1 MYLSVAGNVRYYG
14 LLQTV
19 GMTGRQIR
27 SLIRRQM
34 LFLGGAGT
42 VGGILLGGIVSF
54 LLLPSVIRS
63 LGIRTGMAG
72 EVEVSLNP
80 WVLLLTAA
88 LAAFTICTGS
98 RKPAKLA
105 AGISPVE
112 AAGYRG
118 TSADHAGYRAH
129 RIRIRGRSR
138 SGKQSQNRG
147 MKQSRNGEHG
157 RSQSAGRGGI
167 LVRLALDQIRKDK
180 RKAAVIMVSLAAGMS
195 VFLCVTTLLESQG
208 ARTIVTNH
216 MDNDLTIVNDTLK
229 KEDAKEHKDLL
240 TESFLDDLKS
250 VSGVAEIYP
259 LSYGQITVP
268 WEPDFAEMWMEE
280 TYAKW
285 MNIPYEK
292 EREEY
297 KEHPENFGAVMIG
310 ISEAEFPYLQQ
321 TVETEID
328 REDFLEGKTCVI
340 YRNDLDLT
348 CILNYVNTVTGN
360 IQSRKTELA
369 ILESVGMT
377 DRQRNR
383 MLVTEGLI
391 FAVGSLL
398 ITATAGLAVTYAVYQ
413 SMNYMQVPFVV
424 PVWPAAGMAVFI
436 AAVCAGIPVIAGA
449 GMVHKGSVVERVR
462 GV

>member
-42 VGGILLGGIVSF
+42 AGGILLGGIVSF

-72 EVEVSLNP
+72 EVEGSLNP

-105 AGISPVE
+105 AEISPVE

-118 TSADHAGYRAH
+118 VSAERAGHRTH
-129 RIRIRGRSR
+129 RI
-138 SGKQSQNRG
+138 
-147 MKQSRNGEHG
+147 
-157 RSQSAGRGGI
+157 RGGI
-167 LVRLALDQIRKDK
+167 LGRLALDQIRKDK